1 MTAMTSTC
9 GGRLKHLGV
18 WILLCL
24 LAACS
29 DHAFPTQPSAA
40 APTPISLEGEA
51 GSGDGQIIQRS
62 RASRGQT
69 VHLGPGQRRLWT
81 FALSTMPAEYAL
93 AITYANGEEGDNE
106 IISVTVNGAPVHSFQ
121 NRDSGDSIEGWNLFV
136 TDPAGVL
143 TLGAGSHTL
152 VLEVSGGDGC
162 VEIDTL
168 TLTPTA
174 AGA

>member
-1 MTAMTSTC
+1 MKNLA
-9 GGRLKHLGV
+9 V
-18 WILLCL
+18 WILPCL

-29 DHAFPTQPSAA
+29 EHVLPTQPSAVPA
-40 APTPISLEGEA
+40 TLISLEGEA

-69 VHLGPGQRRLWT
+69 VHLGPGQRRAWT
-81 FALSTMPAEYAL
+81 FAVSTTPAEYAL
-93 AITYANGEEGDNE
+93 SITYANGEEGDNE
-106 IISVTVNGAPVHSFQ
+106 IISVTVDGAPVHAFQ

-136 TDPAGVL
+136 TDPAGVF

-162 VEIDTL
+162 VEIDTV
-168 TLTPTA
+168 TLTPA
-174 AGA
+174 HAGAV